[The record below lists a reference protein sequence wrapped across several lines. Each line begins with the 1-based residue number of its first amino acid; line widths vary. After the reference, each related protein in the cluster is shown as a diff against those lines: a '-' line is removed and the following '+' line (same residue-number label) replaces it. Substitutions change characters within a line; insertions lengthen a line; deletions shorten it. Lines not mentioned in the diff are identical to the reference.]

1 MTKQLI
7 YTTEIEAINELK
19 LIEAHV
25 KVLHDSGTT
34 TYSYIVKHPA
44 KDLWAI
50 RIGLNDKYFKKVSE
64 IIDNRKLTTI
74 TTDWFNNGLI

>member
-7 YTTEIEAINELK
+7 YTSELEAINELK
-19 LIEAHV
+19 LIETHV
-25 KVLHDSGTT
+25 KDLHDSGTA
-34 TYSYIVKHPA
+34 TYSYIVKHPT

-64 IIDNRKLTTI
+64 IIDNRRLTKI
-74 TTDWFNNGLI
+74 TKEWVNPT